1 MGRFMTP
8 LEALAQAELHN
19 AISRIEAALHLAFS
33 PRLDRGGGGSDGEGE
48 GDESV
53 RDELA
58 AALAELDRLEA
69 IARCSGAN
77 VEQWL
82 RDSGAGMLDI
92 SLFLSRRIRAEPRR
106 SLEAQAGRARSVLRN
121 LRG

>member
-1 MGRFMTP
+1 MTS

-19 AISRIEAALHLAFS
+19 AIGRIEAALHLALS
-33 PRLDRGGGGSDGEGE
+33 RRLDRGGGSGGGGE
-48 GDESV
+48 GDESL
-53 RDELA
+53 RGELA

-77 VEQWL
+77 LEEWL
-82 RDSGAGMLDI
+82 RHSGAAMLDI